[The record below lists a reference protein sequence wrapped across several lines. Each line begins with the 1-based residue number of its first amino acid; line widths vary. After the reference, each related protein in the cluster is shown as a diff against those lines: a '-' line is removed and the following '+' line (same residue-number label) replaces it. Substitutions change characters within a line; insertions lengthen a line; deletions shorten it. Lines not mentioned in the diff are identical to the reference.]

1 MAYLGRTAAVSDRPR
16 EPGQPSYTAGRRIM
30 KASAALRKEV
40 DSGDCWK
47 GFRPGD
53 WTTSINVRDF
63 IVRNVTPYK
72 GNEDFLAGPSQ
83 RTKAVWA
90 KLQPYFADERKKGV
104 LAVDAKT
111 PSTLL
116 AHTAG
121 YIDQANEVIVGLQ
134 TDQPFKRA
142 IFPYGGLRMV
152 EAGLKAA
159 GFEPDP
165 AVHKAFTNYRKSH
178 NDGVFDAYTPE
189 IMNCRRSGIITGLP
203 DAYGRGRIIGDY
215 RRVALCG
222 VDRLLEAK
230 RSERAQIDDM
240 WPNDEIIRQR
250 EELAE
255 QMRALEDLASMAK
268 LYGYDI
274 SKPAS
279 NAQEAFQWT
288 YFAYLGAI
296 KEANGAA
303 MSVGR
308 ISSFLDVYIERDLK
322 DGVLDEAGAQELW
335 DQLVQKLRI
344 VRFLRTPD
352 YDALF
357 SGDPYW
363 ATECVGGMD
372 LDGRALVTKS
382 SYRML
387 HTLYNL
393 GPAPEPNITILW
405 SNQMPAP
412 FKRYC
417 VKVSKDTSSLQY
429 ENDDLMRPF
438 WGDDYGIACCVSA
451 MRLGKQMQFFGAR
464 VNLAKALLYAING
477 GRDEVSGEQVAPQ
490 TLPVSGE
497 FLDFDEVM
505 AKFDTT
511 MEWLARTYVH
521 AMNCIHYMHDKYFY
535 ERLEMALHDRDILR
549 TMAFGIAGLSVV
561 ADSLAAIKYAKV
573 HVIRDNT
580 GLAVDYRIEGTK
592 GSNVVPQYGNND
604 DRVDSIAAELVTRFM
619 QKIRKHPT
627 YRNATHTQSVLT
639 ITSNVVYGKTTGNPP
654 DGRRKGEPF
663 GPGANP
669 MHGRDSH
676 GWLASCLS
684 VAKLPYGDSLDG
696 ISYTVSVA
704 PQKAHLSPEELVD
717 GAVKAFDV
725 YFGHGGFHMNLNVIE
740 KETLEDAMKN
750 PDKYP
755 QLTIRVSGYA
765 VNFVRLTPEQQ
776 RDVISRTF
784 HGQI

>member
-1 MAYLGRTAAVSDRPR
+1 M
-16 EPGQPSYTAGRRIM
+16 E
-30 KASAALRKEV
+30 AALKKRQADV
-40 DSGDCWK
+40 DCWR
-47 GFRPGD
+47 GFKSGHWQNAID
-53 WTTSINVRDF
+53 VRDF
-63 IVRNVTPYK
+63 IVRNVTPYS
-72 GNEDFLAGPSQ
+72 GDNRFLAGPSK
-83 RTKAVWA
+83 RTKAVWD
-90 KLQPYFADERKKGV
+90 KLQPYFQEERKKGV
-104 LAVDAKT
+104 LAVDAKA
-111 PSTLL
+111 PSTML
-116 AHTAG
+116 AHKPG
-121 YIDQANEVIVGLQ
+121 YIDRENEVIVGLQ
-134 TDQPFKRA
+134 TDAPFKRA
-142 IFPYGGLRMV
+142 IFPFGGLRMV

-159 GFEPDP
+159 GFDADP
-165 AVHKAFTNYRKSH
+165 QVHEAFTKYRKSH

-189 IMNCRRSGIITGLP
+189 IMRCRKSGIITGLP

-215 RRVALCG
+215 RRVALYG
-222 VDRLLEAK
+222 VDRLIETKQA
-230 RSERAQIDDM
+230 ERAQIDDM
-240 WPNDEIIRQR
+240 WPSDEIIRQR
-250 EELAE
+250 EELAD
-255 QMRALEDLASMAK
+255 QIRALKDLTAMGK
-268 LYGYDI
+268 LYGCDI
-274 SKPAS
+274 SRPAN
-279 NAQEAFQWT
+279 NAQEAVQWT
-288 YFAYLGAI
+288 YLAYLGAI

-303 MSVGR
+303 MSIGR
-308 ISSFLDVYIERDLK
+308 ISSFLDIYIERDLK
-322 DGVLDEAGAQELW
+322 EGKLDEAGAQELW

-363 ATECVGGMD
+363 ATECVGGID
-372 LDGRALVTKS
+372 LNGRPLVTKS

-387 HTLYNL
+387 HTLSNL
-393 GPAPEPNITILW
+393 GPAPEPNITVLW
-405 SNQMPAP
+405 SKYMPDN

-417 VKVSKDTSSLQY
+417 VNISKETSSLQY
-429 ENDDLMRPF
+429 ENDDLMRPY

-451 MRLGKQMQFFGAR
+451 MKLGKQMQFFGAR

-477 GRDEVSGEQVAPQ
+477 GRDEISGDQIAPP
-490 TLPVSGE
+490 TPSITGDV
-497 FLDFDEVM
+497 LDYDEVTE
-505 AKFDTT
+505 KFDVV
-511 MEWLARTYVH
+511 MDWLARTYVH

-561 ADSLAAIKYAKV
+561 ADSLSAIKYAKV
-573 HVIRDNT
+573 RVVRDDT
-580 GLAVDYRIEGTK
+580 GLAIDYIIEGP
-592 GSNVVPQYGNND
+592 GANAVPQFGNND
-604 DRVDSIAAELVTRFM
+604 DRVDSIAADLVTRFM

-627 YRNATHTQSVLT
+627 YRNAIHTQSVLT
-639 ITSNVVYGKTTGNPP
+639 ITSNVVYGKHTGNTP

-684 VAKLPYGDSLDG
+684 VAKLPYSDAQDG

-704 PQKAHLSPEELVD
+704 PQKAHLSDSQLLD
-717 GAVKAFDV
+717 GAVKAIDM
-725 YFGHGGFHMNLNVIE
+725 YFEQGGFHMNLNVLD

>member
-1 MAYLGRTAAVSDRPR
+1 VPNLKTRIFDGRNA
-16 EPGQPSYTAGRRIM
+16 M
-30 KASAALRKEV
+30 KGSAALKKEAKDQ
-40 DSGDCWK
+40 DSWR
-47 GFRPGD
+47 GFRRGD
-53 WTTSINVRDF
+53 WCTSIDVRDF
-63 IVRNVTPYK
+63 IVRNVTPYAGDEK
-72 GNEDFLAGPSQ
+72 FLAGASK

-90 KLQPYFADERKKGV
+90 KLQPYFQEERKKGV
-104 LAVDAKT
+104 LAVDAKN
-111 PSTLL
+111 PSTML
-116 AHTAG
+116 AHKAG
-121 YIDQANEVIVGLQ
+121 YIDQDNEVIVGLQ
-134 TDQPFKRA
+134 TDEPFKRA
-142 IFPYGGLRMV
+142 IFPFGGLRMV

-159 GFEPDP
+159 GFPADP
-165 AVHKAFTNYRKSH
+165 QVHEAFTKYRKSH

-189 IMNCRRSGIITGLP
+189 IMKCRKSGIVTGLP

-215 RRVALCG
+215 RRVALYG
-222 VDRLLEAK
+222 VDRLLEVK
-230 RSERAQIDDM
+230 HEERAQMDDM
-240 WPNDEIIRQR
+240 WPTDEVIRVR

-255 QMRALEDLASMAK
+255 QMRALKDLAAMAK
-268 LYGYDI
+268 LYNCDI
-274 SKPAS
+274 SQPAS

-288 YFAYLGAI
+288 YLAYLGAI

-303 MSVGR
+303 MSIGR
-308 ISSFLDVYIERDLK
+308 ISSFLDIYIERDLK
-322 DGVLDEAGAQELW
+322 EGTLDEAGAQELW

-344 VRFLRTPD
+344 VRFLRTPE

-393 GPAPEPNITILW
+393 GPAPEPNITVLW
-405 SNQMPAP
+405 SKHMPEN
-412 FKRYC
+412 FKRFC
-417 VKVSKDTSSLQY
+417 VKVSRDTSSLQY

-477 GRDEVSGEQVAPQ
+477 GRDEISGEQIAPQ
-490 TLPVSGE
+490 TLPVSGD
-497 FLDFDEVM
+497 FLDYDDVM
-505 AKFDTT
+505 AKFDNT
-511 MEWLARTYVH
+511 MEWLARIYVH

-561 ADSLAAIKYAKV
+561 ADSLSAIKYGKMRV
-573 HVIRDNT
+573 SRDAT
-580 GLAVDYRIEGTK
+580 GLIVDYQNEGNATT
-592 GSNVVPQYGNND
+592 PQFGNND
-604 DRVDSIAAELVTRFM
+604 DRVDKIASDIVTSFM
-619 QKIRKHPT
+619 GKIRKHPT
-627 YRNATHTQSVLT
+627 YRNAVHTQSVLT
-639 ITSNVVYGKTTGNPP
+639 ITSNVVYGKATGNTP

-684 VAKLPYGDSLDG
+684 VAKLPYKDSQDG

-704 PQKAHLSPEELVD
+704 PQKAHLSEKQLVD
-717 GAVKAFDV
+717 EATKAFDV
-725 YFGHGGFHMNLNVIE
+725 YFDHGGFHMNLNVID
-740 KETLEDAMKN
+740 KDTLEDAMKN

>member
-1 MAYLGRTAAVSDRPR
+1 MEGT
-16 EPGQPSYTAGRRIM
+16 I
-30 KASAALRKEV
+30 ALAKTKPAI
-40 DSGDCWK
+40 DCWREFK
-47 GFRPGD
+47 PGH
-53 WTTSINVRDF
+53 WSASIDVRDF
-63 IVRNVTPYK
+63 IVRNVTPYD
-72 GNEDFLAGPSQ
+72 GDETFLSGPSK
-83 RTKAVWA
+83 RTKAVWE
-90 KLQPYFADERKKGV
+90 KLQPYFQEERKKGV

-116 AHTAG
+116 AHNPG
-121 YIDQANEVIVGLQ
+121 YIDQKNEVIVGLQ

-142 IFPYGGLRMV
+142 IFPCGGLRMV

-159 GFEPDP
+159 GFPADP
-165 AVHKAFTNYRKSH
+165 EVHEAFTKYRKTH

-189 IMNCRRSGIITGLP
+189 IMKCRRSGIITGLP
-203 DAYGRGRIIGDY
+203 DSYGRGRIIGDY
-215 RRVALCG
+215 RRVALYG
-222 VDRLLEAK
+222 VERLLDAK
-230 RSERAQIDDM
+230 RAERTQVDDM
-240 WPNDEIIRQR
+240 WPSDEVIRTR

-255 QMRALEDLASMAK
+255 QIRALQDLAAMAK
-268 LYGYDI
+268 LYDCDI
-274 SKPAS
+274 TRPAAD
-279 NAQEAFQWT
+279 AQEAVQWT
-288 YFAYLGAI
+288 YLAYLGAV

-303 MSVGR
+303 MSIGR
-308 ISSFLDVYIERDLK
+308 ISTFLDIFIERDLRE
-322 DGVLDEAGAQELW
+322 GTLDEAGAQELW

-344 VRFLRTPD
+344 IRFLRTPD

-363 ATECVGGMD
+363 ATECVGGME
-372 LDGRALVTKS
+372 LNGRTLVTKS

-387 HTLYNL
+387 HTLTNL
-393 GPAPEPNITILW
+393 GPAPEPNITVLW
-405 SNQMPAP
+405 STSLPAA

-417 VKVSKDTSSLQY
+417 ARVSRHTSSLQY
-429 ENDDLMRPF
+429 ENDDLMRPH

-477 GRDEVSGEQVAPQ
+477 GRDEISGDQVAPA
-490 TLPVSGE
+490 TPPVMGDV
-497 FLDFDEVM
+497 LDYDDVLE
-505 AKFDTT
+505 KFDRV

-535 ERLEMALHDRDILR
+535 ERLEMALHDRDVLR

-561 ADSLAAIKYAKV
+561 ADSLAAIKYGKV
-573 HVIRDNT
+573 QMVRDDT
-580 GLAVDYRIEGTK
+580 GLVVDYRNESKNPI
-592 GSNVVPQYGNND
+592 PQFGNND
-604 DRVDSIAAELVTRFM
+604 DRVDSIASDLVTRFM

-627 YRNATHTQSVLT
+627 YRGASHTQSVLT
-639 ITSNVVYGKTTGNPP
+639 ITSNVVYGKMTGNTP

-663 GPGANP
+663 APGANP
-669 MHGRDSH
+669 MHGRDGH

-684 VAKLPYGDSLDG
+684 VAKLPYKDALDG

-704 PQKAHLSPEELVD
+704 PQKAHLSDKELIEA
-717 GAVKAFDV
+717 AVKAFDV
-725 YFGHGGFHMNLNVIE
+725 YFDHGGFHMNLNVVD

-765 VNFVRLTPEQQ
+765 VNFVRLTREQQ
-776 RDVISRTF
+776 QDVISRTF
-784 HGQI
+784 HGQV

>member
-1 MAYLGRTAAVSDRPR
+1 MEGTAALSKEIKDARSWR
-16 EPGQPSYTAGRRIM
+16 GFKQGAWC
-30 KASAALRKEV
+30 KAI
-40 DSGDCWK
+40 D
-47 GFRPGD
+47 
-53 WTTSINVRDF
+53 VRDF
-63 IVRNVTPYK
+63 IACNVTPYI
-72 GNEDFLAGPSQ
+72 GDETFLAGPST
-83 RTKAVWA
+83 RTMAVWS
-90 KLQPYFADERKKGV
+90 KLQPYFREEQKKGV
-104 LAVDAKT
+104 LDVDAKA
-111 PSTLL
+111 PSNLL
-116 AHTAG
+116 AHKAG
-121 YIDQANEVIVGLQ
+121 YIDRDNEVIVGLQ
-134 TDQPFKRA
+134 TDEPFKRA

-159 GFEPDP
+159 GFKADP
-165 AVHKAFTNYRKSH
+165 VVHEAFTKYRKTH

-189 IMNCRRSGIITGLP
+189 IMKCRKSGIITGLP

-215 RRVALCG
+215 RRVALYG
-222 VDRLLEAK
+222 VDRLIDAK
-230 RSERAQIDDM
+230 RAERAQIDDM
-240 WPNDEIIRQR
+240 WPTDEIIRQR
-250 EELAE
+250 EEMAD
-255 QMRALEDLASMAK
+255 QVRALKDLVAMAN
-268 LYGYDI
+268 LYECDI
-274 SKPAS
+274 SRPA
-279 NAQEAFQWT
+279 ADAHEAVQWT
-288 YFAYLGAI
+288 YLAYLGAI

-303 MSVGR
+303 MSIGR
-308 ISSFLDVYIERDLK
+308 ITSFLDIFVERDLSE
-322 DGVLDEAGAQELW
+322 GVLDEAGAQELI

-363 ATECVGGMD
+363 ATECVGGLD
-372 LDGRALVTKS
+372 LSGRPLVTKS

-387 HTLYNL
+387 HTLTNL
-393 GPAPEPNITILW
+393 GPAPEPNITVLW
-405 SNQMPAP
+405 STRMPDN

-417 VKVSKDTSSLQY
+417 VQVSKATSSLQY

-438 WGDDYGIACCVSA
+438 WGDDYAIACCVSA
-451 MRLGKQMQFFGAR
+451 MKLGKQMQFFGAR

-477 GRDEVSGEQVAPQ
+477 GRDEISGDQIAPA
-490 TLPVSGE
+490 TPAVTADV
-497 FLDFDEVM
+497 LDYDEVYQ
-505 AKFDTT
+505 KFDRV

-561 ADSLAAIKYAKV
+561 ADSLAAIKYGKV
-573 HVIRDNT
+573 SVIRDET
-580 GLAVDYRIEGTK
+580 GLAIDYKIESK
-592 GSNVVPQYGNND
+592 GGVPQFGNND
-604 DRVDSIAAELVTRFM
+604 DRVDSIAADLVTQFM
-619 QKIRKHPT
+619 NKIRKHPT

-639 ITSNVVYGKTTGNPP
+639 ITSNVVYGKHTGNTP

-684 VAKLPYGDSLDG
+684 VAKLPYRDSLDG

-704 PQKAHLSPEELVD
+704 PQKAHLSDKELIEA
-717 GAVKAFDV
+717 AVKAFDV
-725 YFGHGGFHMNLNVIE
+725 YFDQGGFHMNLNVID

-776 RDVISRTF
+776 KDVISRTF
-784 HGQI
+784 HGQV

>member
-1 MAYLGRTAAVSDRPR
+1 MEGAAALSKSAKDERCWR
-16 EPGQPSYTAGRRIM
+16 DFKPGQWRSTI
-30 KASAALRKEV
+30 
-40 DSGDCWK
+40 D
-47 GFRPGD
+47 
-53 WTTSINVRDF
+53 VREF
-63 IVRNVTPYK
+63 IVCNVTPYSGDEK
-72 GNEDFLAGPSQ
+72 FLAGPSK
-83 RTKAVWA
+83 RTQAVWA
-90 KLQPYFADERKKGV
+90 KLQPYFKDEQRKGV

-116 AHTAG
+116 AHKAG
-121 YIDQANEVIVGLQ
+121 YIDRDNEIIVGLQ
-134 TDQPFKRA
+134 TDEPFKRA
-142 IFPYGGLRMV
+142 IFPFGGLRMV

-159 GFEPDP
+159 GFEADP
-165 AVHKAFTNYRKSH
+165 QVHEAFTKYRKSH

-189 IMNCRRSGIITGLP
+189 IMRCRKSGIITGLP
-203 DAYGRGRIIGDY
+203 DSYGRGRIIGDY
-215 RRVALCG
+215 RRVALYG
-222 VDRLLEAK
+222 VERLIEAK
-230 RSERAQIDDM
+230 QEERAQINDM
-240 WPNDEIIRQR
+240 WPTDEVIRMR
-250 EELAE
+250 EELAD
-255 QMRALEDLASMAK
+255 QVRALKDLAAMAK
-268 LYGYDI
+268 LYECDI
-274 SKPAS
+274 TRPAKD
-279 NAQEAFQWT
+279 AHEAVQWT
-288 YFAYLGAI
+288 YLAYLGAI

-303 MSVGR
+303 MSIGR
-308 ISSFLDVYIERDLK
+308 ISSFLDSYIERDLQE
-322 DGVLDEAGAQELW
+322 GTLDEAGAQELW

-344 VRFLRTPD
+344 VRFLRTPE

-363 ATECVGGMD
+363 ATECVGGLD
-372 LDGRALVTKS
+372 LNGRPLVTKS

-387 HTLYNL
+387 HTLSNL
-393 GPAPEPNITILW
+393 GPAPEPNITVLW
-405 SNQMPAP
+405 SKNLPDN

-417 VKVSKDTSSLQY
+417 IKVSKATSSLQY

-451 MRLGKQMQFFGAR
+451 MKLGKQMQFFGAR

-477 GRDEVSGEQVAPQ
+477 GRDEMSGEQIAPASP
-490 TLPVSGE
+490 PVTIE
-497 FLDFDEVM
+497 VLDYDEVFE
-505 AKFDTT
+505 KFDRE

-549 TMAFGIAGLSVV
+549 TMGFGIAGLSVA

-573 HVIRDNT
+573 HVIRDKT
-580 GLAVDYRIEGTK
+580 GLAVDYRIEFNGTN
-592 GSNVVPQYGNND
+592 SVPQFGNND
-604 DRVDSIAAELVTRFM
+604 DRVDSIAADLVTRFM
-619 QKIRKHPT
+619 QKVRKHPT

-639 ITSNVVYGKTTGNPP
+639 ITSNVVYGKHTGNTP
-654 DGRRKGEPF
+654 DGRRTGEPF

-684 VAKLPYGDSLDG
+684 VAKLPYKDALDG

-704 PQKAHLSPEELVD
+704 PQKAHLSDQELID

-725 YFGHGGFHMNLNVIE
+725 YFEQGGFHMNLNVID
-740 KETLEDAMKN
+740 KETLEDAMRH

-765 VNFVRLTPEQQ
+765 VNFVRLTREQQ
-776 RDVISRTF
+776 QDVISRTF
-784 HGQI
+784 HGQL

>member
-1 MAYLGRTAAVSDRPR
+1 MEATVAKPKSQKVEHCWRGFQ
-16 EPGQPSYTAGRRIM
+16 PGA
-30 KASAALRKEV
+30 
-40 DSGDCWK
+40 
-47 GFRPGD
+47 
-53 WTTSINVRDF
+53 WTTSIDVRDF
-63 IVRNVTPYK
+63 IARNATPYSGDEK
-72 GNEDFLAGPSQ
+72 FLAGPSK
-83 RTKAVWA
+83 RTKAVWE
-90 KLQPYFADERKKGV
+90 KLRPYFQDEQKKGV
-104 LAVDAKT
+104 LAVDAHT
-111 PSTLL
+111 PSTVL
-116 AHTAG
+116 AHKAG
-121 YIDQANEVIVGLQ
+121 YIDKENEVIVGLQ

-142 IFPYGGLRMV
+142 IFPFGGLRMV

-159 GFEPDP
+159 GFEAD
-165 AVHKAFTNYRKSH
+165 ANVHEAFTKYRKTH

-189 IMNCRRSGIITGLP
+189 IMRCRKSGIITGLP

-215 RRVALCG
+215 RRVALYG
-222 VDRLLEAK
+222 VDRLLEVK
-230 RSERAQIDDM
+230 KEERRQIDDM
-240 WPNDEIIRQR
+240 WPTDEVIRQR

-255 QMRALEDLASMAK
+255 QVRALEDLVAMAK
-268 LYGYDI
+268 LYDCDI
-274 SKPAS
+274 RHPATD
-279 NAQEAFQWT
+279 AQEAVQWT
-288 YFAYLGAI
+288 YLAYLGAV

-303 MSVGR
+303 MSIGR
-308 ISSFLDVYIERDLK
+308 ISSFLDIYIERDLRDK
-322 DGVLDEAGAQELW
+322 TLDEAGAQELW

-344 VRFLRTPD
+344 VRFLRTPE

-363 ATECVGGMD
+363 ATECVAGMS
-372 LDGRALVTKS
+372 LDGQSLVTKS

-387 HTLYNL
+387 HTLTNL
-393 GPAPEPNITILW
+393 GPAPEPNITVLW
-405 SNQMPAP
+405 SKHLPDN
-412 FKRYC
+412 FKKYC
-417 VKVSKDTSSLQY
+417 IKVSRDTSSLQY

-438 WGDDYGIACCVSA
+438 WGDDYGIACCVSG

-477 GRDEVSGEQVAPQ
+477 GRDEVSGEQTAPA
-490 TLPVSGE
+490 TPPITGE
-497 FLDFDEVM
+497 ELDYDDVYG
-505 AKFDTT
+505 KFDHV

-561 ADSLAAIKYAKV
+561 ADSLAAIKYGKI

-580 GLAVDYRIEGTK
+580 GLVVDYKNESKNR
-592 GSNVVPQYGNND
+592 VPQFGNND
-604 DRVDSIAAELVTRFM
+604 ERVDSIASNIVTQFM

-639 ITSNVVYGKTTGNPP
+639 ITSNVVYGKATGNTP

-663 GPGANP
+663 APGANP

-684 VAKLPYGDSLDG
+684 VAKLPYKDALDG

-704 PQKAHLSPEELVD
+704 PQKAHLSDTELVD
-717 GAVKAFDV
+717 AAVKAFDV
-725 YFGHGGFHMNLNVIE
+725 YFDQGGFHMNLNVID
-740 KETLEDAMKN
+740 KQTLEDAMRN

-765 VNFVRLTPEQQ
+765 VNFVRLTREQQ
-776 RDVISRTF
+776 QDVISRTF

>member
-1 MAYLGRTAAVSDRPR
+1 MSTAALATKPVSDNPWRDF
-16 EPGQPSYTAGRRIM
+16 T
-30 KASAALRKEV
+30 
-40 DSGDCWK
+40 
-47 GFRPGD
+47 PGD
-53 WTTSINVRDF
+53 WSRSIDVRDF
-63 IVRNVTPYK
+63 IVRNMTSYT
-72 GNEDFLAGPSQ
+72 GDEAFLASATA

-90 KLQPYFADERKKGV
+90 KLQPYFQDERKKGV

-116 AHTAG
+116 AHKAG
-121 YIDQANEVIVGLQ
+121 YIDQTNEVIVGLQ

-159 GFEPDP
+159 GFEADP
-165 AVHKAFTNYRKSH
+165 QVHHAFTHYRRSH

-189 IMNCRRSGIITGLP
+189 IMRCRKSGIITGLP

-215 RRVALCG
+215 RRVALYG
-222 VDRLLEAK
+222 VTRLLEAK
-230 RSERAQIDDM
+230 QAERAQLDDM
-240 WPNDEIIRQR
+240 WPTDEVIRMR
-250 EELAE
+250 EEIAD
-255 QMRALEDLASMAK
+255 QMRALKDLAAMAK
-268 LYGYDI
+268 LYDCDI
-274 SKPAS
+274 TRPAAD
-279 NAQEAFQWT
+279 AQEAVQWT

-303 MSVGR
+303 MSIGR
-308 ISSFLDVYIERDLK
+308 ISTFLDIYIERDLRE
-322 DGVLDEAGAQELW
+322 GTLNESGAQELW

-344 VRFLRTPD
+344 VRFLRTPE

-363 ATECVGGMD
+363 ATECVGGVD
-372 LDGRALVTKS
+372 LSGKPMVTKS

-387 HTLYNL
+387 HTLTNL

-405 SNQMPAP
+405 SKHFPDN

-417 VKVSKDTSSLQY
+417 VKVSRDTSAIQY
-429 ENDDLMRPF
+429 ENDDLMRPL
-438 WGDDYGIACCVSA
+438 WGDDYAIACCVSA

-464 VNLAKALLYAING
+464 VNLAKCLLYAING
-477 GRDEVSGEQVAPQ
+477 GRDEISGDQIAPIAPAF
-490 TLPVSGE
+490 TGDVLEYDDV
-497 FLDFDEVM
+497 F
-505 AKFDTT
+505 AKFDNM

-535 ERLEMALHDRDILR
+535 ERLEMALHDKDILR

-561 ADSLAAIKYAKV
+561 ADSLSAIKYAKV
-573 HVIRDNT
+573 HVIRDAN
-580 GLAVDYRIEGTK
+580 GLAVDYKIEG
-592 GSNVVPQYGNND
+592 NPPQFGNND
-604 DRVDSIAAELVTRFM
+604 DRVDKIAADLVTGFM

-639 ITSNVVYGKTTGNPP
+639 ITSNVVYGKATGNTP

-684 VAKLPYGDSLDG
+684 VAKLPYKDSLDG

-704 PQKAHLSPEELVD
+704 PQKAHLSPDEVVSA
-717 GAVKAFDV
+717 AVKAFDT
-725 YFGHGGFHMNLNVIE
+725 YFDQGGFHMNLNVID
-740 KETLEDAMKN
+740 KEQLEDAIKN

-784 HGQI
+784 HGQL

>member
-1 MAYLGRTAAVSDRPR
+1 
-16 EPGQPSYTAGRRIM
+16 
-30 KASAALRKEV
+30 
-40 DSGDCWK
+40 
-47 GFRPGD
+47 
-53 WTTSINVRDF
+53 
-63 IVRNVTPYK
+63 VTPYTGDEK
-72 GNEDFLAGPSQ
+72 FLAPASAK
-83 RTKAVWA
+83 TKAVWA
-90 KLQPYFADERKKGV
+90 KLQPYFQEERKKGV

-116 AHTAG
+116 AHKPG
-121 YIDQANEVIVGLQ
+121 YIDRDNEVVVGLQ

-159 GFEPDP
+159 GFEADP
-165 AVHKAFTNYRKSH
+165 QVHEAFTKYRKSH

-189 IMNCRRSGIITGLP
+189 IMRCRKSGIITGLP

-215 RRVALCG
+215 RRVALYG
-222 VDRLLEAK
+222 VDRLLEVK
-230 RSERAQIDDM
+230 EIEREQINDM
-240 WPNDEIIRQR
+240 WPTDEVIRQR

-255 QMRALEDLASMAK
+255 QIRALKDLVAMAK
-268 LYGYDI
+268 LYGFDI
-274 SKPAS
+274 SAPAT
-279 NAQEAFQWT
+279 NAREAFQWT

-303 MSVGR
+303 MSIGR
-308 ISSFLDVYIERDLK
+308 ISSFLDIYIERDIREGK
-322 DGVLDEAGAQELW
+322 LDEAGTQELW
-335 DQLVQKLRI
+335 DQIVQKLRI

-372 LDGRALVTKS
+372 LDGRTLVTKS

-393 GPAPEPNITILW
+393 GPAPEPNITVLW
-405 SNQMPAP
+405 SKHFPDP
-412 FKRYC
+412 FKRFC
-417 VKVSKDTSSLQY
+417 VKVSRDTSSLQY

-451 MRLGKQMQFFGAR
+451 MKLGKQMQFFGAR

-477 GRDEVSGEQVAPQ
+477 GRDENSGDQIAPP
-490 TLPVSGE
+490 TPAITGE
-497 FLDFDEVM
+497 FLDYDEVM
-505 AKFDTT
+505 EKFDTT

-561 ADSLAAIKYAKV
+561 ADSLSAIKYGKIRT
-573 HVIRDNT
+573 IRDKN
-580 GLAVDYRIEGTK
+580 GLAVDYKNEG
-592 GSNVVPQYGNND
+592 NANIPQFGNND
-604 DRVDSIAAELVTRFM
+604 DRVDKIASELVTSFM
-619 QKIRKHPT
+619 EKIRKHPT

-639 ITSNVVYGKTTGNPP
+639 ITSNVVYGKATGNTP

-669 MHGRDSH
+669 MHGRDNH

-684 VAKLPYGDSLDG
+684 VAKLPYKDSQDG
-696 ISYTVSVA
+696 ISYTVSVS
-704 PQKAHLSPEELVD
+704 PQKAHLSERELID
-717 GAVKAFDV
+717 SATKAFDV
-725 YFGHGGFHMNLNVIE
+725 YFDHGGFHMNLNVID
-740 KETLEDAMKN
+740 KDTLEDAMKN

-776 RDVISRTF
+776 KDVISRTF

>member
-1 MAYLGRTAAVSDRPR
+1 MDATAAKSETHKDEHCWRDFH
-16 EPGQPSYTAGRRIM
+16 PGS
-30 KASAALRKEV
+30 
-40 DSGDCWK
+40 
-47 GFRPGD
+47 
-53 WTTSINVRDF
+53 WTTSIDVRDF
-63 IVRNVTPYK
+63 IARNATPYSGDEK
-72 GNEDFLAGPSQ
+72 FLAGPSK
-83 RTKAVWA
+83 RTKAVWE
-90 KLQPYFADERKKGV
+90 KLRPFFQDEQKKGV
-104 LAVDAKT
+104 LAVDAHT
-111 PSTLL
+111 PSTML
-116 AHTAG
+116 AHKAG
-121 YIDQANEVIVGLQ
+121 YIDKPNEVIVGLQ

-142 IFPYGGLRMV
+142 IFPFGGLRMV

-159 GFEPDP
+159 GFD
-165 AVHKAFTNYRKSH
+165 ADATVHETYTKYRKTH

-189 IMNCRRSGIITGLP
+189 IMRCRKSGIITGLP

-215 RRVALCG
+215 RRVALYG
-222 VDRLLEAK
+222 VDRLLEVK
-230 RSERAQIDDM
+230 KEERRQIDDM
-240 WPNDEIIRQR
+240 WPTDEVIRQR

-255 QMRALEDLASMAK
+255 QIRALEDLVAMAK
-268 LYGYDI
+268 LYDCDI
-274 SKPAS
+274 GRPADD
-279 NAQEAFQWT
+279 AQEAVQWT
-288 YFAYLGAI
+288 YLAYLGAV

-303 MSVGR
+303 MSIGR
-308 ISSFLDVYIERDLK
+308 ISSFLDIYIERDLREK
-322 DGVLDEAGAQELW
+322 TLDEAGAQELW

-344 VRFLRTPD
+344 VRFVRTPE

-363 ATECVGGMD
+363 ATECVAGMS
-372 LDGRALVTKS
+372 LDGQSLVTKS

-387 HTLYNL
+387 HTLTNL
-393 GPAPEPNITILW
+393 GPAPEPNITVLW
-405 SNQMPAP
+405 SKHLPEN
-412 FKRYC
+412 FKKYC
-417 VKVSKDTSSLQY
+417 VKVSRDTSSLQY

-438 WGDDYGIACCVSA
+438 WGDDYGIACCVSG

-477 GRDEVSGEQVAPQ
+477 GRDEISGEQVAPASP
-490 TLPVSGE
+490 PVTGE
-497 FLDFDEVM
+497 ELDYDDVRS
-505 AKFDTT
+505 KFDHV

-561 ADSLAAIKYAKV
+561 ADSLAAIKYGKV

-580 GLAVDYRIEGTK
+580 GLVVDYKNESKNPT
-592 GSNVVPQYGNND
+592 PQFGNND
-604 DRVDSIAAELVTRFM
+604 DRVDGIASNIVTEFM

-639 ITSNVVYGKTTGNPP
+639 ITSNVVYGKATGNTP

-663 GPGANP
+663 APGANP

-684 VAKLPYGDSLDG
+684 VAKLPYKDSLDG

-704 PQKAHLSPEELVD
+704 PQKAHLSDKELVNA
-717 GAVKAFDV
+717 AVKAFDV
-725 YFGHGGFHMNLNVIE
+725 YFDQGGFHMNLNVID
-740 KETLEDAMKN
+740 KETLQDAMKN

-765 VNFVRLTPEQQ
+765 VNFVRLTREQQ
-776 RDVISRTF
+776 QDVISRTF
-784 HGQI
+784 HGQV

>member
-1 MAYLGRTAAVSDRPR
+1 MEG
-16 EPGQPSYTAGRRIM
+16 TAGFP
-30 KASAALRKEV
+30 KSLK
-40 DSGDCWK
+40 DQKCWRTFK
-47 GFRPGD
+47 PGNWCTD
-53 WTTSINVRDF
+53 IDVRDF
-63 IVRNVTPYK
+63 ISQNATPYL
-72 GNEDFLAGPSQ
+72 GDEAFLTGPSK

-90 KLQPYFADERKKGV
+90 KLQPYFQDERKKGV
-104 LAVDAKT
+104 LAVDAHT
-111 PSTLL
+111 PSMLL
-116 AHTAG
+116 AHKAG
-121 YIDQANEVIVGLQ
+121 DIDRDNEVVVGLQ

-142 IFPYGGLRMV
+142 IFPFGGLRMV

-159 GFEPDP
+159 GFKADP
-165 AVHKAFTNYRKSH
+165 HVHETFTKYRKTH

-189 IMNCRRSGIITGLP
+189 IMKCRKSGIITGLP

-215 RRVALCG
+215 RRVALYG
-222 VDRLLEAK
+222 VERLLEVK
-230 RSERAQIDDM
+230 HVERAQIDDM
-240 WPNDEIIRQR
+240 WPTDEVIRVR

-255 QMRALEDLASMAK
+255 QIRALEDLAAMAK
-268 LYGYDI
+268 LYDCDI
-274 SKPAS
+274 TRPAAD
-279 NAQEAFQWT
+279 AQEAVQWT
-288 YFAYLGAI
+288 YLAYLGAI

-303 MSVGR
+303 MSIGR
-308 ISSFLDVYIERDLK
+308 ISTFLDIFIERDLR
-322 DGVLDEAGAQELW
+322 DGALEEAGAQELW

-363 ATECVGGMD
+363 ATECVGGID
-372 LDGRALVTKS
+372 LDGRPLVTKS

-387 HTLYNL
+387 HTLTNL
-393 GPAPEPNITILW
+393 GPAPEPNITVLW
-405 SNQMPAP
+405 SKQLPET

-417 VKVSKDTSSLQY
+417 VKVSRETSSLQY
-429 ENDDLMRPF
+429 ENDDLMRPY
-438 WGDDYGIACCVSA
+438 WGDDYAIACCVSA

-477 GRDEVSGEQVAPQ
+477 GRDEMSGDQVAPA
-490 TLPVSGE
+490 TPPVVGDV
-497 FLDFDEVM
+497 LDYDDVA
-505 AKFDTT
+505 AKFDRV

-561 ADSLAAIKYAKV
+561 ADSLAAIKYGKV
-573 HVIRDNT
+573 SVIRDKT
-580 GLAVDYRIEGTK
+580 GLVVDYRTDSAGAL
-592 GSNVVPQYGNND
+592 PQFGNND
-604 DRVDSIAAELVTRFM
+604 ERVDEIAAELVTRFM

-639 ITSNVVYGKTTGNPP
+639 ITSNVVYGKHTGNTP
-654 DGRRKGEPF
+654 DGRRQGEPF
-663 GPGANP
+663 APGANP
-669 MHGRDSH
+669 MHGRDGH

-684 VAKLPYGDSLDG
+684 VAKLPYKDALDG

-704 PQKAHLSPEELVD
+704 PQKAHLSEQALVD
-717 GAVKAFDV
+717 AAVKAFDV
-725 YFGHGGFHMNLNVIE
+725 YFDHGGFHMNLNVID

-765 VNFVRLTPEQQ
+765 VNFVRLTREQQ
-776 RDVISRTF
+776 KDVISRTF
-784 HGQI
+784 HGQV

>member
-1 MAYLGRTAAVSDRPR
+1 MPV
-16 EPGQPSYTAGRRIM
+16 
-30 KASAALRKEV
+30 AALKEPEAHSGMSWRGFNQGAWTSAV
-40 DSGDCWK
+40 D
-47 GFRPGD
+47 
-53 WTTSINVRDF
+53 VRDF
-63 IVRNVTPYK
+63 IVTNATPYH
-72 GNEDFLAGPSQ
+72 GDESFLVGPTA
-83 RTKAVWA
+83 RTRAVWA
-90 KLQPYFADERKKGV
+90 KLQPYFEEERKKGV
-104 LAVDAKT
+104 LAVDADH
-111 PSTLL
+111 PSIML
-116 AHTAG
+116 AHAAG
-121 YIDQANEVIVGLQ
+121 YIDRANEVIVGLQ

-142 IFPYGGLRMV
+142 IFPAGGLRMV

-159 GFEPDP
+159 GFAANPQ
-165 AVHKAFTNYRKSH
+165 VHEAFTKYRKTH

-189 IMNCRRSGIITGLP
+189 IMKCRSSGIITGLP
-203 DAYGRGRIIGDY
+203 DSYGRGRIIGDY
-215 RRVALCG
+215 RRVTLYG
-222 VDRLLEAK
+222 VDRLIGAK
-230 RSERAQIDDM
+230 HAERAQLNDM
-240 WPNDEIIRQR
+240 WPNDDVIRRR
-250 EELAE
+250 EEMAE
-255 QMRALEDLASMAK
+255 QLRALTDLVAMGK
-268 LYGYDI
+268 LYGCDL
-274 SKPAS
+274 SKPAVD
-279 NAQEAFQWT
+279 ARQAVQWT
-288 YFAYLGAI
+288 YLAYLAAI

-303 MSVGR
+303 MSIGR
-308 ISSFLDVYIERDLK
+308 ISTFLDVYIERDLK
-322 DGVLDEAGAQELW
+322 EGALDEAGAQELW
-335 DQLVQKLRI
+335 DQIVQKLRI

-372 LDGRALVTKS
+372 LGGRSLVTKS

-387 HTLYNL
+387 HTLTNL
-393 GPAPEPNITILW
+393 GPAPEPNITVLW
-405 SNQMPAP
+405 SRQLPET

-417 VKVSKDTSSLQY
+417 VKISKETSSLQY
-429 ENDDLMRPF
+429 ENDDLMRPV

-477 GRDEVSGEQVAPQ
+477 GRDEVSGKQISPTAPAV
-490 TLPVSGE
+490 TGDV
-497 FLDFDEVM
+497 LDYADVM
-505 AKFDTT
+505 AKFDST

-535 ERLEMALHDRDILR
+535 ERLEMALHDGDVLR

-561 ADSLAAIKYAKV
+561 ADSLAAIKYGKV
-573 HVIRDNT
+573 RVIRDET
-580 GLAVDYRIEGTK
+580 GLVVDYKTESSGAL
-592 GSNVVPQYGNND
+592 PQFGNND
-604 DRVDSIAAELVTRFM
+604 DRVDLIAADLVTSFM

-639 ITSNVVYGKTTGNPP
+639 ITSNVVYGKATGNTP

-684 VAKLPYGDSLDG
+684 VAKLPYRDSLDG

-704 PQKAHLSPEELVD
+704 PQKAHLTDEELID
-717 GAVKAFDV
+717 GATKAFDM
-725 YFGHGGFHMNLNVIE
+725 YFGQGGFHMNLNVID
-740 KETLEDAMKN
+740 KEVLEDAIKN

>member
-1 MAYLGRTAAVSDRPR
+1 
-16 EPGQPSYTAGRRIM
+16 
-30 KASAALRKEV
+30 
-40 DSGDCWK
+40 
-47 GFRPGD
+47 
-53 WTTSINVRDF
+53 
-63 IVRNVTPYK
+63 
-72 GNEDFLAGPSQ
+72 
-83 RTKAVWA
+83 
-90 KLQPYFADERKKGV
+90 
-104 LAVDAKT
+104 
-111 PSTLL
+111 
-116 AHTAG
+116 
-121 YIDQANEVIVGLQ
+121 LQ

-142 IFPYGGLRMV
+142 IFPFGGLRMV

-159 GFEPDP
+159 GFEADP
-165 AVHKAFTNYRKSH
+165 KVHEAFTKYRRSH

-189 IMNCRRSGIITGLP
+189 IMKCRKSGIITGLP

-215 RRVALCG
+215 RRVALYG
-222 VDRLLEAK
+222 VDRLIEAK
-230 RSERAQIDDM
+230 QEERAQIDDM
-240 WPNDEIIRQR
+240 WPTDDVIRMR
-250 EELAE
+250 EEIAE
-255 QMRALEDLASMAK
+255 QIRALKDLAAMGK
-268 LYGYDI
+268 LYDCDI
-274 SKPAS
+274 ARPAN

-288 YFAYLGAI
+288 YLAYLGAI

-303 MSVGR
+303 MSIGR
-308 ISSFLDVYIERDLK
+308 ISSFLDIYIERDLK
-322 DGVLDEAGAQELW
+322 EGKLDEAGAQELW

-344 VRFLRTPD
+344 VRFLRTPE

-363 ATECVGGMD
+363 ATECVGGVD
-372 LDGRALVTKS
+372 LNGKPLVTKS

-393 GPAPEPNITILW
+393 GPAPEPNITVLW
-405 SNQMPAP
+405 STQMPAN

-429 ENDDLMRPF
+429 ENDDLMRPY

-451 MRLGKQMQFFGAR
+451 MKLGKQMQFFGAR

-477 GRDEVSGEQVAPQ
+477 GRDENSGEQIAPA
-490 TLPVSGE
+490 TPSITSE
-497 FLDFDEVM
+497 FLDYDEVM
-505 AKFDTT
+505 EKFDNT

-561 ADSLAAIKYAKV
+561 ADSLAAIKFGKV
-573 HVIRDNT
+573 RVIRDET
-580 GLAVDYRIEGTK
+580 GLAIDYRIEGPIEGT
-592 GSNVVPQYGNND
+592 NTVPQFGNND
-604 DRVDSIAAELVTRFM
+604 DRVDSIASDLVTRFM

-639 ITSNVVYGKTTGNPP
+639 ITSNVVYGKMTGNTP

-669 MHGRDSH
+669 MHGRDNH

-684 VAKLPYGDSLDG
+684 VAKLPYKDAQDG

-704 PQKAHLSPEELVD
+704 PQKAHLSDKELTD
-717 GAVKAFDV
+717 AAVKAFDM
-725 YFGHGGFHMNLNVIE
+725 YFDQGGFHMNLNVID

-784 HGQI
+784 HGQV

>member
-1 MAYLGRTAAVSDRPR
+1 
-16 EPGQPSYTAGRRIM
+16 M
-30 KASAALRKEV
+30 KGSAALKKDVKDESSWR
-40 DSGDCWK
+40 
-47 GFRPGD
+47 GFRAGD
-53 WTTSINVRDF
+53 WRTSINVRDF
-63 IVRNVTPYK
+63 IVRNVTPYSGDEK
-72 GNEDFLAGPSQ
+72 FLTGPSK
-83 RTKAVWA
+83 RTKAVWD
-90 KLQPYFADERKKGV
+90 KLQPYFQEERKKGV

-116 AHTAG
+116 AHKPG
-121 YIDQANEVIVGLQ
+121 YIDRDNEVIVGLQ

-159 GFEPDP
+159 GFDADP
-165 AVHKAFTNYRKSH
+165 QVHEAFTKYRKSH

-189 IMNCRRSGIITGLP
+189 IMKCRKSGIITGLP

-215 RRVALCG
+215 RRVALYG
-222 VDRLLEAK
+222 VDRLLEVK
-230 RSERAQIDDM
+230 HEERAQMNDM
-240 WPNDEIIRQR
+240 WPTDEVIRVR

-255 QMRALEDLASMAK
+255 QTRALQDLASMAK
-268 LYGYDI
+268 LYNCDI
-274 SKPAS
+274 AQPATD
-279 NAQEAFQWT
+279 AREAVQWT
-288 YFAYLGAI
+288 YLAYLGAI

-303 MSVGR
+303 MSIGR
-308 ISSFLDVYIERDLK
+308 ISSFLDIYIERDLK
-322 DGVLDEAGAQELW
+322 EGTLDEAGAQELW

-344 VRFLRTPD
+344 VRFLRTPE

-393 GPAPEPNITILW
+393 GPAPEPNITVLW
-405 SNQMPAP
+405 SKHMPAT

-417 VKVSKDTSSLQY
+417 VKVSRDTSSLQY

-477 GRDEVSGEQVAPQ
+477 GRDEVSGDQIAPPMP
-490 TLPVSGE
+490 PVTSE
-497 FLDFDEVM
+497 FLDYDEVM

-561 ADSLAAIKYAKV
+561 ADSFAAIKHGK
-573 HVIRDNT
+573 IRVTRDEK
-580 GLAVDYRIEGTK
+580 GLAIDYQNEGNTT
-592 GSNVVPQYGNND
+592 VPQFGNND
-604 DRVDSIAAELVTRFM
+604 DRVDKIASDIVTSFM
-619 QKIRKHPT
+619 GKIRKHPT
-627 YRNATHTQSVLT
+627 YRNAVHTQSVLT
-639 ITSNVVYGKTTGNPP
+639 ITSNVVYGKATGNTP

-684 VAKLPYGDSLDG
+684 VAKLPYKDAQDG

-704 PQKAHLSPEELVD
+704 PQKARLSESQLVEE
-717 GAVKAFDV
+717 ATKAFDV
-725 YFGHGGFHMNLNVIE
+725 YFDHGGFHMNLNVID
-740 KETLEDAMKN
+740 KDTLEDAMKN